1 MLVKLQILF
10 LTYSIFTFQCL
21 AQNWIAKGQ
30 TDFFKKRYKNAIH
43 NFSRAIESGDST
55 FTAFYYRGLSY
66 LYSQNFD
73 SALKDLNIAVEKES
87 NFPDAYNNRG
97 LAYLYLGELKLAMDD
112 FSMAIVLDS
121 NFAEAYSNRA
131 SVYIEIDDAE
141 LALQDLEQAIKLNP
155 KNPLN
160 FYERGRAF
168 YKLKEYDKSI
178 KDFDKCIKL
187 GLKNSKVYYNR
198 GNAYFKLGKYQL
210 AIEDY
215 SRCLELDSL
224 DTEALNNRAVAYDK
238 IGKTQL
244 ADEDR
249 RRIGKIAGNENL
261 FISPEKIK
269 YKDFNDSLGTFS
281 LKVPEN
287 WYIIEKNYLD
297 YNEVIITPEKIKS
310 DSDYYAVGIRLSFN
324 RNMFKNYNVKTPDDI
339 INFWRGSMEKN
350 SKDYSYY
357 QYIQQK
363 LFTKGGYT
371 GRLFETLVQINPN
384 TTTLRFYEL
393 ALSKEDAL
401 FFAFFQAP
409 SNQFEFFRKVFDKVI
424 ESIYLLY

>member
-1 MLVKLQILF
+1 MLVRIQILLLVHF
-10 LTYSIFTFQCL
+10 VFTLQCF
-21 AQNWIAKGQ
+21 AQNWVAIGQ
-30 TDFFKKRYKNAIH
+30 THFFKKRYRSAIQ
-43 NFSRAIESGDST
+43 NFNRAIESGDSS
-55 FTAFYYRGLSY
+55 FDVFYYRGLSY

-73 SALKDLNIAVEKES
+73 SALKDLNIAIDKE
-87 NFPDAYNNRG
+87 NRFPDVYNNRG
-97 LAYLYLGELKLAMDD
+97 LAYFYLGELKLAMDD
-112 FSMAIVLDS
+112 FSTAIALDS

-131 SVYIEIDDAE
+131 SVFIEIDDME
-141 LALQDLEQAIKLNP
+141 PALQDLERAIKLNS

-168 YKLKEYDKSI
+168 YKLKKYNESI
-178 KDFDKCIKL
+178 KNFSKCIKL
-187 GLKNSKVYYNR
+187 GFKNPKVYYNR

-210 AIEDY
+210 AIKDY
-215 SRCLELDSL
+215 SKCLELDSL

-244 ADEDR
+244 ANKDR
-249 RRIGKIAGNENL
+249 QRIGKIASNENL
-261 FISPEKIK
+261 FIPPEKIK
-269 YKDFNDSLGTFS
+269 YKDFKDSWGTFS

-297 YNEVIITPEKIKS
+297 YNEVIVTPEKIKS
-310 DSDYYAVGIRLSFN
+310 DSDYYNVGIRLSFN

-357 QYIQQK
+357 QYLQQK

-371 GRLFETLVQINPN
+371 GRLFETLVQINPS

-393 ALSKEDAL
+393 ALAKEDVL
-401 FFAFFQAP
+401 FFAFFQSP
-409 SNQFEFFRKVFDKVI
+409 SNQFEFFRRIFDKVI
-424 ESIYLLY
+424 ESIYPLY

>member
-1 MLVKLQILF
+1 MLIRIRTLF
-10 LTYSIFTFQCL
+10 LVYFVLTLQCF
-21 AQNWIAKGQ
+21 AQNWVAKGQ
-30 TDFFKKRYKNAIH
+30 ADFFKKKYQSAIQ
-43 NFSRAIESGDST
+43 NFTRAIESGDSS
-55 FTAFYYRGLSY
+55 FDAFYYRGLSY

-73 SALKDLNIAVEKES
+73 SALKDLNIAAGKES
-87 NFPDAYNNRG
+87 KFPDVYNNRG

-112 FSMAIVLDS
+112 FSTAIGLDS

-131 SVYIEIDDAE
+131 SALIEIDDIEPAI
-141 LALQDLEQAIKLNP
+141 QDLERAIKLNS

-168 YKLKEYDKSI
+168 YKLKKYDESI
-178 KDFDKCIKL
+178 KDFNKCIEL
-187 GLKNSKVYYNR
+187 GLKNSKVYYSR

-210 AIEDY
+210 AIKDY

-244 ADEDR
+244 ADKDR
-249 RRIGKIAGNENL
+249 LRIGRIVGNENL

-269 YKDFNDSLGTFS
+269 YKDFRDSLGTFS

-310 DSDYYAVGIRLSFN
+310 DSDYYNVGIRLSFN
-324 RNMFKNYNVKTPDDI
+324 RNMFRNYNVKTPDDI

-363 LFTKGGYT
+363 LFTKSGYT
-371 GRLFETLVQINPN
+371 GRLFETLVQIHPN

-393 ALSKEDAL
+393 ALSKEDVL

-409 SNQFEFFRKVFDKVI
+409 SNQFEFFRKVFDNVI
-424 ESIYLLY
+424 ESISLLY